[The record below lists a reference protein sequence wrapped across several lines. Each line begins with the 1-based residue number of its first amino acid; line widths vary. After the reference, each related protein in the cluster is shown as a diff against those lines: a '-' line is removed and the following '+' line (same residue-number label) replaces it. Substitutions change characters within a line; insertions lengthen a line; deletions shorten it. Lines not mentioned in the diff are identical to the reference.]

1 MLGCRPCALGC
12 MLPAGAPP
20 SGNKMQ
26 WLLAVLL
33 TSSASALVVLPA
45 QNASMMAPRDDHPHP
60 PCCGGCPHGPCTAC
74 RTPGPVPPTCCPCLP
89 PFPPEPAC
97 AAPENCT
104 ALSTPRG
111 YGVGISMLDEL
122 LVFAGG
128 FKGNAGL
135 DAIDIYNTTQGS
147 WSHARMSANRT
158 LFAGAAL
165 GHVAIFGCG
174 EGGGG
179 GTADVLDVRS
189 GSVHTVTLQGGE
201 LSGGGCC
208 QSPPLPRSCS
218 GARAGGRE
226 QQHRE
231 SWAAAL
237 GT

>member
-1 MLGCRPCALGC
+1 
-12 MLPAGAPP
+12 
-20 SGNKMQ
+20 
-26 WLLAVLL
+26 
-33 TSSASALVVLPA
+33 
-45 QNASMMAPRDDHPHP
+45 
-60 PCCGGCPHGPCTAC
+60 
-74 RTPGPVPPTCCPCLP
+74 
-89 PFPPEPAC
+89 
-97 AAPENCT
+97 
-104 ALSTPRG
+104 
-111 YGVGISMLDEL
+111 MLDEL